1 MVVAFDNSEVC
12 LFVCVQ
18 ALKVITWFQ
27 KAAVAATVVSALLAA
42 AAFGAGQSSLFFWA
56 AVGVS
61 AVAAAFAAYR
71 LAQVRQKFI
80 FVDYIQADH

>member
-1 MVVAFDNSEVC
+1 VFDVC
-12 LFVCVQ
+12 VCVQ
-18 ALKVITWFQ
+18 ALKVVTWFQ
-27 KAAVAATVVSALLAA
+27 RAAVAATAVSALLAA
-42 AAFGAGQSSLFFWA
+42 AAFGAGQSSISFWA